1 MDSIP
6 SRHRDRIDAGLDLIN
21 RALELDSR
29 NPDALELRGNLR
41 YWKWLLGLEPDK
53 TKADALIQAA
63 RKDYEQATTI
73 NPNQAGAWASLSH
86 LYYNVDNASLL
97 DVNTAARRAW
107 EADAF
112 LGNAETVLARL
123 FLSSY
128 DLEQWTD
135 AGHWCDEMR
144 RRFPGSYQ
152 APRCALFLLTTRAES
167 PDIDRAWR
175 LADSVAA
182 MAPASRQEFQRL
194 NSDLLAAAVIAR
206 ASKEPGAAGG
216 LADSARRV
224 VDRSRGNP
232 TIDASADL
240 AQFAAFVHVTLG
252 DTTAALNDLK
262 AFLAAS
268 DRRRVSLAQNPG
280 WWYRPIADTPEFKR
294 LVGTGS

>member
-1 MDSIP
+1 MAYTA
-6 SRHRDRIDAGLDLIN
+6 SRRSGLDPLEAQGSIDAGLDLIN

-144 RRFPGSYQ
+144 RRFPGLPGTAVRALPADHPGRVARHRPGMATGGLGRRHGAGQ
-152 APRCALFLLTTRAES
+152 PPGIPAP
-167 PDIDRAWR
+167 
-175 LADSVAA
+175 
-182 MAPASRQEFQRL
+182 QQR
-194 NSDLLAAAVIAR
+194 
-206 ASKEPGAAGG
+206 PAGG
-216 LADSARRV
+216 RRDRPGEQGARRGGGMADSARRV

-232 TIDASADL
+232 TIDASA
-240 AQFAAFVHVTLG
+240 AWP
-252 DTTAALNDLK
+252 
-262 AFLAAS
+262 S
-268 DRRRVSLAQNPG
+268 SRRSC
-280 WWYRPIADTPEFKR
+280 T
-294 LVGTGS
+294 